1 MATAEMTWDIANI
14 REMSLLEMVW
24 VRFTRHRL
32 ALIGL
37 GVLAILIVLVALA
50 PWIAPYDPNY
60 IDRTVPKEYVAGFAP
75 PSAQHLLGTDELNR
89 DTLSRLLHAGRISLL
104 VGFLATALTMSI
116 GITIGALA
124 GFYGGWVD
132 QILMRLAALVL
143 SLPSLPLLLI
153 MSAMLHQYKIEGL
166 PPDAVQVITMLVVL
180 VFLGWV
186 ESARLMRGSIL
197 SLRGQDFVEAGRAL
211 GASNSRLIL
220 RHLIPNALPP
230 QIVSATLAVGNFIVL
245 ESALSFLGVGI
256 NPPTASWGN
265 MLTNFSTYMLQSPRM
280 AVYPG
285 LCIFL
290 TVLSINFV
298 GDGLRDALDPR
309 MKV

>member
-1 MATAEMTWDIANI
+1 MATAEMTWDLASA
-14 REMSLLEMVW
+14 REMGLMEMVW
-24 VRFTRHRL
+24 VRFTHHRL
-32 ALIGL
+32 ALAGL
-37 GVLAILIVLVALA
+37 AVLVLLIALVILA
-50 PWIAPYDPNY
+50 PWVAPYDPNY
-60 IDRTVPKEYVAGFAP
+60 IDRTIPREYTAGFAP
-75 PSAQHLLGTDELNR
+75 PSAQHILGTDELNR

-104 VGFLATALTMSI
+104 VGFLATALTMAI

-124 GFYGGWVD
+124 GYYGGWVD
-132 QILMRLAALVL
+132 QVLMRLADLVL

-153 MSAMLHQYKIEGL
+153 MSAMLHQYRIEVL
-166 PPDAVQVITMLVVL
+166 PADAVQVITMLVVL

-197 SLRGQDFVEAGRAL
+197 SLRSLDYVEAGRAL
-211 GASNSRLIL
+211 GASHRRIIL
-220 RHLIPNALPP
+220 QHLIPNALPP
-230 QIVSATLAVGNFIVL
+230 QIVSATLAVGNYIVL

-290 TVLSINFV
+290 TVLCINFV